1 MNTHAATQQTYF
13 APENAQ
19 YGAYLAAK
27 ETGAKH
33 KVIELETGGYAV
45 VMDDVMPTNNAPPL
59 PNSSQKE
66 CAFKTISFNELL
78 SKDYQANWLVTDFIE
93 HGNWG
98 LVFGASASC
107 KSFLIQELAFCIA
120 AGIPFHEKEVSCGA
134 VLYVAGEGFSGL
146 SRRFKALQKH
156 HGVTA
161 EQIHFSC
168 QPADFIKSGSAK
180 AVAEKANEIGNIKLM
195 IIDTLHRN
203 MTGNENTAE
212 DVATFL
218 LNIDIHL
225 KISGMAVIV
234 IHHSGNDNDK
244 RARGSSSLLAAM
256 DVAYRVEKND
266 AGIVTVTNAK
276 MKEFEPPKPE
286 SFAPKKI
293 ELDGFVSSI
302 VLEKTEYTAIKNKSL
317 TDNASK
323 ALQSLNKIIELDGI
337 TPPKAVADLFP
348 DSPKNIPAKVVTV
361 EQWRKSA
368 YVAITVDSDS
378 DTKQH
383 TLKVAF
389 QRCRAELKKKGYVG
403 LHGDFAWLC

>member
-1 MNTHAATQQTYF
+1 M
-13 APENAQ
+13 
-19 YGAYLAAK
+19 K
-27 ETGAKH
+27 
-33 KVIELETGGYAV
+33 
-45 VMDDVMPTNNAPPL
+45 
-59 PNSSQKE
+59 
-66 CAFKTISFNELL
+66 
-78 SKDYQANWLVTDFIE
+78 DFIE

-107 KSFLIQELAFCIA
+107 KSFLIQELAFCVA
-120 AGIPFHEKEVSCGA
+120 AGIPFHNKEVSSGE

-156 HGVTA
+156 HGVPA

-195 IIDTLHRN
+195 IIDTLNRN

-256 DVAYRVEKND
+256 DVAYRVEKSD
-266 AGIVTVTNAK
+266 MGIVTVTNAK
-276 MKEFEPPKPE
+276 MKEFEPPAPE
-286 SFAPKKI
+286 SFTPKKI
-293 ELDGFVSSI
+293 ELDGYVSSI
-302 VLEKTEYTAIKNKSL
+302 VLEKTDYTPANKSKGSL
-317 TDNASK
+317 SLNASK
-323 ALQSLNKIIELDGI
+323 ALQCLHDAIAQHGI
-337 TPPKAVADLFP
+337 TPPKSVIDTFP
-348 DSPKNIPAKVVTV
+348 DSPHNIPKTVVSI
-361 EQWRKSA
+361 EQWRVLAMKQLLLI
-368 YVAITVDSDS
+368 VKAI
-378 DTKQH
+378 KNKRQ
-383 TLKVAF
+383 
-389 QRCRAELKKKGYVG
+389 CR
-403 LHGDFAWLC
+403 WLFTT

>member
-1 MNTHAATQQTYF
+1 MNMQHPAYEHSF
-13 APENAQ
+13 AIETAQ
-19 YGAYLAAK
+19 FRADLLTN
-27 ETGAKH
+27 ETGIKH
-33 KVIELETGGYAV
+33 KVITVSDGVFAAV
-45 VMDDVMPTNNAPPL
+45 IDNAPPMA
-59 PNSSQKE
+59 NSSQKE

-107 KSFLIQELAFCIA
+107 KSFLIQELAFCVA
-120 AGIPFHEKEVSCGA
+120 AGIPFHEKEVSRGA

-156 HGVTA
+156 HGVAA

-180 AVAEKANEIGNIKLM
+180 AVAEKANEIGNVKLM

-256 DVAYRVEKND
+256 DVAYRVEKSD
-266 AGIVTVTNAK
+266 TGIVTVTNAK

-302 VLEKTEYTAIKNKSL
+302 VLEKTEYTGAKSSKSL
-317 TDNASK
+317 SANASK
-323 ALQSLNKIIELDGI
+323 ALQSLHKTIELYGI
-337 TPPKAVADLFP
+337 APPKVVVDLFP
-348 DSPKNIPAKVVTV
+348 DSPRHIPAKVVLI
-361 EQWRKSA
+361 EQWRELA
-368 YVAITVDSDS
+368 YDAITVDSEGDK
-378 DTKQH
+378 KQKA
-383 TLKVAF
+383 LQMAF
-389 QRCRAELKKKGYVG
+389 YNNRISLEGKKFIGF
-403 LHGDFAWLC
+403 HGDYVWVL

>member
-1 MNTHAATQQTYF
+1 MNTQYTPIERYSI
-13 APENAQ
+13 EVAQ
-19 YGAYLAAK
+19 HDAIRLFN
-27 ETGAKH
+27 ETGVRH
-33 KVIELETGGYAV
+33 IVETIRDGVFVAV
-45 VMDDVMPTNNAPPL
+45 PVPVQTDAPPVA
-59 PNSSQKE
+59 NSSQKE

-107 KSFLIQELAFCIA
+107 KSFLIQELAFCVA
-120 AGIPFHEKEVSCGA
+120 AGIPFHEKEVSRGA

-156 HGVTA
+156 HGVAA

-256 DVAYRVEKND
+256 DVAYRVEKSD
-266 AGIVTVTNAK
+266 TGIVTVTNAK

-286 SFAPKKI
+286 SFSPKKI

-302 VLEKTEYTAIKNKSL
+302 VLEKTEYTVIKNKSL

-323 ALQSLNKIIELDGI
+323 ALQSLHKTIELYGI
-337 TPPKAVADLFP
+337 TPPKVIVDLFP
-348 DSPKNIPAKVVTV
+348 DSPKNIPA
-361 EQWRKSA
+361 
-368 YVAITVDSDS
+368 
-378 DTKQH
+378 
-383 TLKVAF
+383 
-389 QRCRAELKKKGYVG
+389 
-403 LHGDFAWLC
+403 